1 MFYIRFLLLGI
12 WFLRANMLMKQ
23 ILMLGCFRSG
33 LDGEEKEWIAR
44 SGGRRALGLRGGVGV
59 RMSVW
64 LCISMSCDC
73 QLNIFFEK
81 E

>member
-1 MFYIRFLLLGI
+1 
-12 WFLRANMLMKQ
+12 
-23 ILMLGCFRSG
+23 MLGCFRSG

-64 LCISMSCDC
+64 LCISMS
-73 QLNIFFEK
+73 
-81 E
+81 